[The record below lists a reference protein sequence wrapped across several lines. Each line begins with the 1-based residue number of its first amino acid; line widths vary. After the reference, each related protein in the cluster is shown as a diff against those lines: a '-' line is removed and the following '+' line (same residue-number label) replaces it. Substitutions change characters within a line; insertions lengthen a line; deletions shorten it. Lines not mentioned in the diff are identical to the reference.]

1 MALSPAGS
9 LVLGLLVQLF
19 GVVQQWLHV
28 HGDELG
34 GEEAFLA
41 GLEELLSDGES
52 ASDVSSSVGEQDEVP
67 GSPLPQ
73 TPEMN

>member
-52 ASDVSSSVGEQDEVP
+52 ASDDSSSGGELDVP
-67 GSPLPQ
+67 QSSPTCRTQ
-73 TPEMN
+73 EMN